1 MTKVKSE
8 AEEPGSADEDSP
20 KDEGDVEEEP
30 KPRKPKPKHSV
41 KGTFSC
47 PMCPKVWG
55 WPWELRRHVITHY
68 KQKEKAK
75 ELAFKCDECGKPFQ
89 CALCGG
95 RFTQP
100 ANLRTH
106 MKKKHKDDPAAN
118 SSKCPHC
125 GVQCPSVI
133 LMHQH
138 MIEDHQMGMDE

>member
-1 MTKVKSE
+1 MS
-8 AEEPGSADEDSP
+8 
-20 KDEGDVEEEP
+20 
-30 KPRKPKPKHSV
+30 
-41 KGTFSC
+41 FS
-47 PMCPKVWG
+47 
-55 WPWELRRHVITHY
+55 L
-68 KQKEKAK
+68 QKEKAK
-75 ELAFKCDECGKPFQ
+75 ELNFKCDDCGKPFKWKRDLDMHKRLHTGEKLLVCSVCNKGFVTRQSLLNHVVVHTGEKPFQ

-138 MIEDHQMGMDE
+138 MIEDHQMGGDYE

>member
-1 MTKVKSE
+1 MET
-8 AEEPGSADEDSP
+8 
-20 KDEGDVEEEP
+20 
-30 KPRKPKPKHSV
+30 
-41 KGTFSC
+41 TLFQLFSFQ
-47 PMCPKVWG
+47 
-55 WPWELRRHVITHY
+55 T
-68 KQKEKAK
+68 EKAK
-75 ELAFKCDECGKPFQ
+75 ELNFSCDDCGKPFKWKRDLNLHKRLHTGEKLLVCSVCNKGFVTRQTLLNHVVVHTGEKPFQ

-106 MKKKHKDDPAAN
+106 MKNKHKDDPAAN

-138 MIEDHQMGMDE
+138 MIEDHQVGKDDE